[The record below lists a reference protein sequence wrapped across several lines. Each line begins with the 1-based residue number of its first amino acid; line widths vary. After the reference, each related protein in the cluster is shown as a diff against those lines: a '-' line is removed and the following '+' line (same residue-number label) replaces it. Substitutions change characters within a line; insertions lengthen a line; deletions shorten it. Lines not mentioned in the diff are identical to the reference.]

1 MTNIPTELLRTL
13 VTVVDRG
20 SFTKAALA
28 LGITQPAVS
37 AQIKRLQTLLGCDVF
52 DRSSNDLKPTPQ
64 GELVMSYARRLL
76 SLNDQILHIG
86 GAGPRPELVIR
97 IGAPSDYITSQLPST
112 LARFRQRW
120 PDVRFVVRVGH
131 FNTMVRELHSDA
143 LDLFVG
149 SSTNRPRDARHAWVQ
164 EMVWVRGLT
173 TELDLGRPV
182 PLVSYGEACIF
193 HQLGVNAL
201 KKAGLDWEVV
211 FAGTSIISL
220 SKAVVAGLGVMPF
233 LRRRAN
239 DLGMLAWEDGPL
251 PKLSELHS
259 GIYVREGGAHVIYEQ
274 LADEIAEALHPES
287 VKLPKLVPAVTNAR
301 TSAA

>member
-1 MTNIPTELLRTL
+1 
-13 VTVVDRG
+13 
-20 SFTKAALA
+20 
-28 LGITQPAVS
+28 
-37 AQIKRLQTLLGCDVF
+37 
-52 DRSSNDLKPTPQ
+52 
-64 GELVMSYARRLL
+64 
-76 SLNDQILHIG
+76 
-86 GAGPRPELVIR
+86 
-97 IGAPSDYITSQLPST
+97 
-112 LARFRQRW
+112 
-120 PDVRFVVRVGH
+120 
-131 FNTMVRELHSDA
+131 
-143 LDLFVG
+143 
-149 SSTNRPRDARHAWVQ
+149 
-164 EMVWVRGLT
+164 MVWVRGLT